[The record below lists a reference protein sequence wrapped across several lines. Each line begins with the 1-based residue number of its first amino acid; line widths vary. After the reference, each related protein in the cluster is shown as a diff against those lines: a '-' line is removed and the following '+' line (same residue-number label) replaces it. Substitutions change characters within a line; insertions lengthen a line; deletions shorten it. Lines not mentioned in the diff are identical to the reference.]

1 MKKTKKW
8 MSMLFAVII
17 ALSLGISSV
26 DQVADAAKKGTINRK
41 PATLKVGQTV
51 KLRIKNTKK
60 KVKWSSNK
68 KAIASVSQ
76 KGKVTAKKAGV
87 VKITAK
93 VAKKKYVCKIVVKAV
108 EKKQSG
114 YIFRYERYLQEHYEK
129 HGIEMGYATKE
140 AYLAGANAVINNPN
154 ALHKLEAEDQDHI
167 YFIEATNEIVFLSQD
182 GYIRT
187 YFICSGKNY
196 YDRQ

>member
-1 MKKTKKW
+1 
-8 MSMLFAVII
+8 
-17 ALSLGISSV
+17 
-26 DQVADAAKKGTINRK
+26 
-41 PATLKVGQTV
+41 
-51 KLRIKNTKK
+51 
-60 KVKWSSNK
+60 
-68 KAIASVSQ
+68 
-76 KGKVTAKKAGV
+76 
-87 VKITAK
+87 
-93 VAKKKYVCKIVVKAV
+93 
-108 EKKQSG
+108 
-114 YIFRYERYLQEHYEK
+114 
-129 HGIEMGYATKE
+129 MGYATKE